1 MVSGLIPINDSLP
14 RPRAR
19 SASMC
24 RSVAQTHYLKNE
36 SKIPLETVGKGSLY
50 EGLPALWVVLA
61 CIQREF
67 PINAGENFFPVV
79 GFLWKSYCL
88 GQVVSDCG
96 WGVRFLDD
104 AEMDLTNMEIF
115 LSLLLILNLFLLR
128 KYYLAV
134 KVLRLE
140 FTMFIRHT
148 SIQVDEMVSAAR
160 ESIVEQVQ
168 IRFPDKTEQEA
179 EMFVPDDITEAKRI
193 YRETIEDAQKTLIR
207 NNVKALT
214 NLDVE
219 FGLSDNFK

>member
-1 MVSGLIPINDSLP
+1 
-14 RPRAR
+14 
-19 SASMC
+19 
-24 RSVAQTHYLKNE
+24 
-36 SKIPLETVGKGSLY
+36 
-50 EGLPALWVVLA
+50 
-61 CIQREF
+61 
-67 PINAGENFFPVV
+67 
-79 GFLWKSYCL
+79 
-88 GQVVSDCG
+88 
-96 WGVRFLDD
+96 
-104 AEMDLTNMEIF
+104 MEIF

-168 IRFPDKTEQEA
+168 VRFPDKTVQEA

-193 YRETIEDAQKTLIR
+193 FRETIEDAQKTLIR
-207 NNVKALT
+207 NNVKALS